1 MHRVLLPA
9 LVSLIIIFSPQS
21 KAYSQTAAP
30 DSASIQQTETEVLNP
45 ESSAPVTVLTDS
57 FAVIKTS
64 EPSLRLE
71 GFSMYNF
78 AAAYFYSRQKMTALD
93 WWDGTS
99 YEYTYTTTIFAAG
112 ASWNYLINN
121 GLSLGGSVGLM
132 NLGSSTS
139 GGSGTYLS
147 YSGYSS
153 SSSMTLIGPR
163 IAQYFGNKSSKVM
176 PFVAGEMDII
186 TSSSGNYSH
195 SETIFRIGGGAV
207 IKLVPSVGIS
217 LGLDYLKVEDQKN
230 TVNIMGTMGLV
241 CMPFDLK
248 K

>member
-9 LVSLIIIFSPQS
+9 LVSLIIVLSPHS

-30 DSASIQQTETEVLNP
+30 DSGSIPQTETEVLRP
-45 ESSAPVTVLTDS
+45 EPPAPVAIIADS
-57 FAVIKTS
+57 IAVIKPC

-78 AAAYFYSRQKMTALD
+78 AAAYFYSRQKMTGLI
-93 WWDGTS
+93 WWDETS

-121 GLSLGGSVGLM
+121 GLTLGGNVGFITIGTSRSRGPDSYYYYSDYS
-132 NLGSSTS
+132 NSST
-139 GGSGTYLS
+139 
-147 YSGYSS
+147 
-153 SSSMTLIGPR
+153 MTLIGPR
-163 IAQYFGNKSSKVM
+163 IAQYFGNKNSKIM

-186 TSSSGNYSH
+186 TSSSELFSR

-207 IKLVPSVGIS
+207 IKLVPNVGIS
-217 LGLDYLKVEDQKN
+217 LGLDYLKVEDQEN